1 MPSLRDIRTR
11 IRSVKNT
18 QQITKAMKMVA
29 AAKLRRAQDA
39 IMAARPYAEAING
52 ILNNLASRGEAIE
65 HPLLQ
70 PRQVKRIELVV
81 ITGDRGLAGGFNSNI
96 LRRAQRF
103 LNENK
108 GVEVVLTTVGRKGND
123 YFRKRSIAVRADKP
137 GMVAKV
143 NYAASRDLASEVTE
157 RFLQGHVDAVYV
169 LYNEFVSA
177 ISQRVTLTQMLPIQA
192 AAAKPAEATDAKAHQ
207 GASLIDYLYEPSR
220 EAVLDA
226 LLPRSLAVKIY
237 RAMLE
242 SNASF
247 QGAQMTAM
255 ESATKNAR
263 EMIGRLTLVYN
274 RTRQAVITKELM
286 EIVSGAEALK

>member
-39 IMAARPYAEAING
+39 ILAARPYAEAING

-143 NYAASRDLASEVTE
+143 NYAASRDLSSELTE
-157 RFLQGHVDAVYV
+157 RFLQGHVDAVYL

-177 ISQRVTLTQMLPIQA
+177 ISQRVTLAQMLPIQA
-192 AAAKPAEATDAKAHQ
+192 AKTAETPDPKAQAH
-207 GASLIDYLYEPSR
+207 GSSLIDYLYEPSR
-220 EAVLDA
+220 DAVLDA
-226 LLPRSLAVKIY
+226 LLPRSLSVKVY